1 MAKLPRASPWRDQEL
16 NLPTQGR
23 RANPTKE
30 STKMWRFFW
39 TRPKILW
46 PEYNSA
52 GRRPEKQENTDGGL
66 LLWVQ
71 LILLLLQET
80 WGRMGEFTLMTKLLC
95 LWWNFGESLLSS
107 WLLSFLHRHLWLIKC
122 FLQTMALESNPRNA
136 PHLNR
141 KAFLS
146 AFSFPQY
153 LETSSVGQFTW
164 TANICSYRS
173 SPTMTTHNPYSF
185 LPFKSVNPA
194 FPNLLGGKIHQNR
207 DQRWRVEFV
216 L

>member
-1 MAKLPRASPWRDQEL
+1 MGSAHPSAAPRNLGQDGRIHTDDKAPLPVVEFWGVTAVLMAP
-16 NLPTQGR
+16 
-23 RANPTKE
+23 
-30 STKMWRFFW
+30 
-39 TRPKILW
+39 
-46 PEYNSA
+46 
-52 GRRPEKQENTDGGL
+52 
-66 LLWVQ
+66 
-71 LILLLLQET
+71 LIPPQT
-80 WGRMGEFTLMTKLLC
+80 
-95 LWWNFGESLLSS
+95 SLT
-107 WLLSFLHRHLWLIKC
+107 LIKC

-185 LPFKSVNPA
+185 LPFKSLNPA